1 MYYGLIINYN
11 MNYKK
16 EFIDFPLKT
25 GFTYFNNGF
34 SENICLKEIDFS
46 KKDIHSSNQY
56 EYFKKRIDFIMRYMP
71 KNNCSSSKTH
81 HLNLDFLEDKNK
93 TNDCKNRIHLLFN
106 YDDFEVDNPK
116 IKTTFIRF
124 IHIDNFYIDNNCY
137 TEKGS
142 QSKII
147 SSSQKEV
154 DNSKVIDY
162 KLRKDICKMPPVHV
176 CVIGAFNKHT
186 KKYSL
191 YFDLNEGN
199 HRITALKLEKYNGYV
214 PTLFIDE
221 LSYLNTL
228 ENYSVNLEFNNNR
241 IFKNTEDTSNTPPVY
256 KRKK

>member
-16 EFIDFPLKT
+16 EFIHFPLKT

-34 SENICLKEIDFS
+34 SENICVKEIDSS
-46 KKDIHSSNQY
+46 KKNIRSIDQY
-56 EYFKKRIDFIMRYMP
+56 DYFKRRIDFIMRYIP
-71 KNNCSSSKTH
+71 KNNCSVSKTH
-81 HLNLDFLEDKNK
+81 NLNLDFLKDKELS
-93 TNDCKNRIHLLFN
+93 NDCKNRINLLFN
-106 YDDFEVDNPK
+106 YEDFEVDNLK
-116 IKTTFIRF
+116 IKTTFIRL
-124 IHIDNFYIDNNCY
+124 IHIDNFYIDNNSY
-137 TEKGS
+137 SEKRS

-147 SSSQKEV
+147 SSSQTKV
-154 DNSKVIDY
+154 DDFKVQDY
-162 KLRKDICKMPPVHV
+162 KSRKDIRYMPPVHV
-176 CVIGAFNKHT
+176 SVIGAFNKHT
-186 KKYSL
+186 KHYSL

-199 HRITALKLEKYNGYV
+199 HRITALKLEKYNGFV

-228 ENYSVNLEFNNNR
+228 ENYSVNLQFNNSR